1 MVDSTTIFAALFILM
16 TILWL
21 RQAYFQPH
29 ASSGGRGVMMTPHKL
44 AAYEEMWRREESGL
58 WNWLED
64 RVGLDAIG
72 DDVSSKESR
81 HLLSRNDMAARVGNE
96 QMSDREVDE
105 AIRVTEEKLS
115 ALKAAMEKKKGAKVK
130 KS

>member
-1 MVDSTTIFAALFILM
+1 
-16 TILWL
+16 
-21 RQAYFQPH
+21 
-29 ASSGGRGVMMTPHKL
+29 MMTPHKL

-72 DDVSSKESR
+72 DDVAGKESR
-81 HLLSRNDMAARVGNE
+81 QLLSRNVMAAKVSNE

-115 ALKAAMEKKKGAKVK
+115 ALKAAVVKKKGAKAK
-130 KS
+130 KP

>member
-1 MVDSTTIFAALFILM
+1 
-16 TILWL
+16 
-21 RQAYFQPH
+21 
-29 ASSGGRGVMMTPHKL
+29 MMTPHKL

-72 DDVSSKESR
+72 DDVAGKESR
-81 HLLSRNDMAARVGNE
+81 HLLSRNDMAAKVNNE

-115 ALKAAMEKKKGAKVK
+115 ALKATVNRKKGAKAK
-130 KS
+130 KP

>member
-1 MVDSTTIFAALFILM
+1 
-16 TILWL
+16 
-21 RQAYFQPH
+21 
-29 ASSGGRGVMMTPHKL
+29 MMTPHKL

-64 RVGLDAIG
+64 RVGLDAFG
-72 DDVSSKESR
+72 DDVSAKESR
-81 HLLSRNDMAARVGNE
+81 HLLSRNDMAAKVSNE

-115 ALKAAMEKKKGAKVK
+115 ALKAAVDRKKGAKAK